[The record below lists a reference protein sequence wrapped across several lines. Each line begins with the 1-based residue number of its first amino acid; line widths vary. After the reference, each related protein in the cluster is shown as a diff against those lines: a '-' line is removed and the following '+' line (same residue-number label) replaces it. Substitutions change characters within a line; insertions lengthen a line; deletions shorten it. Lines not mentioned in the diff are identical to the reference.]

1 VNPNP
6 ALLIASLIPSLLGA
20 PASFAQTPP
29 EMLLVRGK
37 QLYVE
42 VLGPVTAPAVLYLHG
57 GPGTGAY
64 DFTRHQGGRLSPVLR
79 LVAMDQRG
87 VLRSDPLGDTEAFGL
102 EDLIEDCE
110 AVRRA
115 LGIDRWAVIGHS
127 FGGYLAVRYALKYPA
142 AVTAVVLESP
152 TLDLGSSARSLLRR
166 AAAEYRALGRA
177 SEAEACVTAAAA
189 PTTSDQVWSEFTRL
203 SNGLGPARNNLYVYG
218 PDKGFFD
225 ALVAES
231 PIPREWWRR
240 QNLFQQRL
248 YAEKRVFESLLP
260 ACPR

>member
-1 VNPNP
+1 VNPIP
-6 ALLIASLIPSLLGA
+6 GLLIACLIPSLLGA

-29 EMLLVRGK
+29 ERLLVWGK

-64 DFTRHQGGRLSPVLR
+64 DFTRHQGGRLSPVVR

-115 LGIDRWAVIGHS
+115 L
-127 FGGYLAVRYALKYPA
+127 
-142 AVTAVVLESP
+142 
-152 TLDLGSSARSLLRR
+152 
-166 AAAEYRALGRA
+166 
-177 SEAEACVTAAAA
+177 
-189 PTTSDQVWSEFTRL
+189 
-203 SNGLGPARNNLYVYG
+203 
-218 PDKGFFD
+218 
-225 ALVAES
+225 
-231 PIPREWWRR
+231 
-240 QNLFQQRL
+240 
-248 YAEKRVFESLLP
+248 
-260 ACPR
+260 